1 LAIKVE
7 VPLPEPSLKILMITS
22 EVVPFAKAGGL
33 GDMVAALSA
42 ELHRQGHDVRIIL
55 PRYYSIDIGR
65 MQRINGPL
73 GVPLGEKVEWC
84 AMYQSRLSDAEV
96 PVYFLDHEGL
106 YGRDGIYG
114 ARGEP
119 GFADNLQR
127 FALLSRGAF
136 QLCRALDWFPDV
148 MHTHD
153 WPSAIVPVC
162 LNSRER
168 DGEFAE
174 TGSMLTIHNLGH
186 QGIFPK
192 KDFRH
197 LPVSPDLYVSAGF
210 EAPDG
215 LNLLQAGI
223 HNADILTTVSPT
235 YAKEIQTP
243 EFGSG
248 LDALLREREPD
259 LFGVLN
265 GMDYEIWNPETDL
278 HIPANYSHEDLAGKA
293 VNKSALQEAM
303 DLEINPK
310 VPVVAMI
317 SRLVDQKG
325 FGQLCGPTH
334 GSLWSI
340 CDELDLQFVILGTG
354 DAWCEEE
361 LAILAE
367 KLPNLA
373 VALEYNDPLA
383 HLIEAGADFFLM
395 PSTYEPCG
403 LSQMYSLRYGTL
415 PIVRRTGGLADTVE
429 NYEEETGEGTGFVF
443 DDLTPKVIANS
454 VGWAVWAWYNR
465 PQDIVAMQVRA
476 MQARF
481 SWDASAARYLELYQ
495 WAIDRRLG
503 RTRRT

>member
-1 LAIKVE
+1 
-7 VPLPEPSLKILMITS
+7 MITS

-33 GDMVAALSA
+33 GDMVAALAA
-42 ELHRQGHDVRIIL
+42 ELQRQGNEVRIIL

-73 GVPLGEKVEWC
+73 GVPLGKREEWC
-84 AMYQSRLSDAEV
+84 AVYQSRLPDAEV
-96 PVYFLDHEGL
+96 PVYFLDNEVL
-106 YGRDGIYG
+106 FGRDGIYG
-114 ARGEP
+114 TRGEP
-119 GFADNLQR
+119 AFADNLKR

-136 QLCRALDWFPDV
+136 QLCQVLGRGQMRVRNF
-148 MHTHD
+148 H

-162 LNSRER
+162 LNARER
-168 DGEFAE
+168 EGEFAD

-192 KDFRH
+192 EDFSY
-197 LPVSPDLYVSAGF
+197 LPVSPDLFSSAGF
-210 EAPDG
+210 ETPEG

-223 HNADILTTVSPT
+223 HNADVLTTVSPT
-235 YAKEIQTP
+235 YAEEIQTP
-243 EFGSG
+243 EFGCG
-248 LDALLREREPD
+248 LDALLREREQD

-265 GMDYEIWNPETDL
+265 GMDYEVWNPETDL
-278 HIPANYSHEDLAGKA
+278 HIPANYSHQDLDGKA
-293 VNKSALQEAM
+293 VNKAALQEAM
-303 DLEINPK
+303 GLEIDSK

-354 DAWCEEE
+354 DVWCEEE
-361 LAILAE
+361 LATLAQQ
-367 KLPNLA
+367 LPNLA

-395 PSTYEPCG
+395 PSAYEPCG

-415 PIVRRTGGLADTVE
+415 PIVRNTGGLADTVE
-429 NYEEETGEGTGFVF
+429 SFDEKTGEGTGFVF
-443 DDLTPKVIANS
+443 EDLTPKAIANS

-465 PQDIVAMQVRA
+465 PEDILGMRVRA
-476 MQARF
+476 RQRRF
-481 SWDASAARYLELYQ
+481 SWDSSAARYVELYRR
-495 WAIDRRLG
+495 AIDRRQG
-503 RTRRT
+503 RAPRT